1 MFLSGNLELHLCVYF
16 KLAGIHAENELSP
29 VPLPVLG
36 EQQHDSRTPAWLATV
51 DTSETVPTSQTLTL
65 SYMQS
70 LLASLQAYLCLVSIT
85 SESHFQKLVL
95 ILWCIAGSSSLCSG
109 RWLHLPPLSLPPAF
123 IKLSRPLPE
132 VSLPLWLK
140 FVRHLLRTV
149 CWGNLQ
155 EHSMP
160 TWTVCLLVNV
170 FPSAVQFPTQDDED
184 SVQVTGTTNKFQIL
198 LITMLPSSQHISIKI
213 YTLNRSALNQGFHF
227 TTAGPNGSTKHFWN
241 LATFNAW
248 GHLLVPGAVMDSVI
262 L

>member
-70 LLASLQAYLCLVSIT
+70 LLASLQAYLCLVSNT

-132 VSLPLWLK
+132 VSLPLWLE
-140 FVRHLLRTV
+140 FVRHLLQTV
-149 CWGNLQ
+149 CWGNPQ

-160 TWTVCLLVNV
+160 TWTVFACKCFPQCCSVSNSGWWGLCSGNWDYKQVSDTPDNNAAIITTHKHQNIHTESQCSKSRLPFYNSGPQWFNKALL
-170 FPSAVQFPTQDDED
+170 
-184 SVQVTGTTNKFQIL
+184 K
-198 LITMLPSSQHISIKI
+198 
-213 YTLNRSALNQGFHF
+213 
-227 TTAGPNGSTKHFWN
+227 
-241 LATFNAW
+241 
-248 GHLLVPGAVMDSVI
+248 PGYI
-262 L
+262 